1 MKPREAG
8 FVRPTTVEEH
18 TDGSVS
24 FRTHQ
29 DLEPTI
35 EQNKLMQKEYGDKLT
50 PGKQTH
56 GHRVAS
62 IPFNIW
68 EQWMEETK
76 VPDGK
81 GGWIYMVQQDP
92 KVLAKY
98 LNDPDNK
105 FFRTTPTRV

>member
-1 MKPREAG
+1 MKDRKTG

-18 TDGSVS
+18 SDGSVS
-24 FRTHQ
+24 FKTHQ
-29 DLEPTI
+29 DLEPI
-35 EQNKLMQKEYGDKLT
+35 VEQNKLMQKEYGDKLT

-68 EQWMEETK
+68 EKWMEDTGGAI
-76 VPDGK
+76 GK
-81 GGWIYMVQQDP
+81 DP
-92 KVLAKY
+92 KLLAKY